1 MVSYH
6 HHPLSFPMSFDSLRK
21 VNISLCKSPHFA
33 RIFLCFFSHKTTID
47 FSLDFGTQFPSLS
60 RSPISNQKSNSFC
73 RSPYSDKKSS
83 FLAESH
89 FFLGAR
95 TSGEQCVV
103 KASPPSSTCS
113 SSLSPRR
120 SLLKTSPSP
129 RQLSKPEL
137 TNISSTF
144 LGYRVLTLTYGVSQ
158 KK

>member
-1 MVSYH
+1 M
-6 HHPLSFPMSFDSLRK
+6 PLYIAKSGDLDRCYRCLTDSLTTLKDRATQLLIK
-21 VNISLCKSPHFA
+21 YKSGA
-33 RIFLCFFSHKTTID
+33 LV
-47 FSLDFGTQFPSLS
+47 TQ
-60 RSPISNQKSNSFC
+60 SNSFC

-113 SSLSPRR
+113 SSPSPRR

-144 LGYRVLTLTYGVSQ
+144 LGYRVLTLTNRVQCCGAKFFHNCDLGALYHA
-158 KK
+158 